1 MAVYHQSQNFAHNG
15 FTFIELVATLA
26 SIGVLLLILS
36 ELLIGLYQHKQL
48 TINEI
53 ELRENLILALDA
65 ISNDLRMGLSAAKNG
80 DSLQITTAE
89 GKISYY
95 LAKDT
100 MASEHLF
107 DLKGFV
113 LYRRVDDSQPQPI
126 ANFIEQLT
134 GNIQPEKNATI
145 MISGYLGDEIIMYQR
160 TIALGGN
167 RYHLLY

>member
-1 MAVYHQSQNFAHNG
+1 
-15 FTFIELVATLA
+15 
-26 SIGVLLLILS
+26 
-36 ELLIGLYQHKQL
+36 
-48 TINEI
+48 
-53 ELRENLILALDA
+53 
-65 ISNDLRMGLSAAKNG
+65 
-80 DSLQITTAE
+80 
-89 GKISYY
+89 
-95 LAKDT
+95 

-134 GNIQPEKNATI
+134 ENIQPEKNATI
-145 MISGYLGDEIIMYQR
+145 TISGYLGEEIIMYQR